1 MDSNDIGKKDQYQKR
16 LFDRLIEGWREN
28 QIMEMRLPLPDS
40 SSTSRVSD
48 NSKEKDRQ
56 IIQLTHQL
64 RESEEIRQEV
74 SQQLRLQNDEIRQL
88 QESSRQLKESD
99 NHQRETILR
108 LQRNSQDSQQAME
121 ALRDTIEQL
130 QQENRE
136 LRSNIET
143 PHWVIGREELQM
155 TRQELGGGAYGKVN
169 IAIFRGT
176 RVAAK
181 SLHEMIISEYNL
193 GVFTRE
199 MEISSRIHHP
209 NIVQFLG
216 ATRVNNPILLYELM
230 TTSLYKKI
238 QEARL
243 TQPQIVDVSSDI
255 TSALAYL
262 HLWKPHPIIHRDVS
276 SPNVLME
283 PSGNDRWRS
292 KLSDFGS
299 ANLQSHVKT
308 EIPGNPAY
316 ASPEAGIPDNHTP
329 AMDIYS
335 LGVVIMEMIPHQPP
349 EMTTISRER
358 QAQSIQWRPMKV
370 LVLRCINSDRTQR
383 PKTVQVLDVL
393 KQI

>member
-1 MDSNDIGKKDQYQKR
+1 
-16 LFDRLIEGWREN
+16 
-28 QIMEMRLPLPDS
+28 
-40 SSTSRVSD
+40 
-48 NSKEKDRQ
+48 
-56 IIQLTHQL
+56 
-64 RESEEIRQEV
+64 
-74 SQQLRLQNDEIRQL
+74 
-88 QESSRQLKESD
+88 
-99 NHQRETILR
+99 
-108 LQRNSQDSQQAME
+108 
-121 ALRDTIEQL
+121 
-130 QQENRE
+130 
-136 LRSNIET
+136 
-143 PHWVIGREELQM
+143 M
-155 TRQELGGGAYGKVN
+155 TRQEIGVGAYGKVN

-181 SLHEMIISEYNL
+181 SLHEVIISEYNL

-299 ANLQSHVKT
+299 ANF
-308 EIPGNPAY
+308 GNPAY

-335 LGVVIMEMIPHQPP
+335 LGVVIMEMILHQPP
-349 EMTTISRER
+349 EMTTVSRER

-370 LVLRCINSDRTQR
+370 LVLRCINNDRTQR
-383 PKTVQVLDVL
+383 PKTAQILDVL
-393 KQI
+393 KVEVKGIQSMLATKEERMKVLETQLREKNKILQNGKWIK

>member
-1 MDSNDIGKKDQYQKR
+1 
-16 LFDRLIEGWREN
+16 
-28 QIMEMRLPLPDS
+28 MEMRLPLPDS

-48 NSKEKDRQ
+48 NSREKDRQ
-56 IIQLTHQL
+56 IVQLTHRL
-64 RESEEIRQEV
+64 RESEESRQEV
-74 SQQLRLQNDEIRQL
+74 SQRLEHVRRETQQESNQQQRDIQEKDQQLRLRNDEIRQL
-88 QESSRQLKESD
+88 Q
-99 NHQRETILR
+99 ETILR

-121 ALRDTIEQL
+121 ALRDTNEQL
-130 QQENRE
+130 QQEVRE
-136 LRSNIET
+136 LRSAIET
-143 PHWVIGREELQM
+143 PHWVIRREELQM
-155 TRQELGGGAYGKVN
+155 TRQEIGGGAYGKVN

-181 SLHEMIISEYNL
+181 SLHEVIISEYNL

-299 ANLQSHVKT
+299 ANVQSRVKT

-335 LGVVIMEMIPHQPP
+335 LGVVIMEIVLHQPP
-349 EMTTISRER
+349 EMTTVSRER

-370 LVLRCINSDRTQR
+370 LVLRCINNDRTQR

>member
-56 IIQLTHQL
+56 IVQLTHQL

-299 ANLQSHVKT
+299 ANLQSRVKT

-358 QAQSIQWRPMKV
+358 QVQSIQWRPMKV